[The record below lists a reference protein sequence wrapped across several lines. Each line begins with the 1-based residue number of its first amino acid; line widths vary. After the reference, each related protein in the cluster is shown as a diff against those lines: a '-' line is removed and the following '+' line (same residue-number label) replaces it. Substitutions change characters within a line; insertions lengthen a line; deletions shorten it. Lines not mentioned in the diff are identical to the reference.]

1 MGEQQIEPFAYQKST
16 NIDEHNQIVDK
27 VNEIVGVINGVE
39 LDEVN
44 NKITALQS
52 AVATNTTDI
61 ATNASDIDSLADTVD
76 AQATSIATNKT
87 NIESLRDANIIITKD
102 IESIKETD
110 TEQNASITA
119 LDNADIATATSE
131 FDNTARKL
139 TITLNPKSG
148 DAITAE
154 TIIPAS
160 GETGDDYTATAP
172 IAIANKDIS
181 LAIDTDTMEITTDGK
196 LKSKAD
202 GKTYVAGS
210 GISIDDTTN
219 AISVDETVIATK
231 ATTDNLDTQIKECA
245 TGVANAITQAQTAK
259 STADDAYTHANT
271 CYNDVA
277 IADNVLTFTTVE
289 GDTKNIT
296 LPSRN
301 IKLPNT
307 IITDY
312 YNPITL
318 NLYVKSKYASG
329 MTFSKIGDGLY
340 HNDGVFAN
348 IGYMLDTK
356 DSPTIKDNI
365 FYIDADSLIS
375 AVTEYID
382 NNIAF
387 SKYSY
392 SVFQTRYDY
401 ATVYKTFTLKLKI
414 FTINGDY
421 AGYAMPYIQ
430 VVHNNEDN
438 SNVVTLSDSSIWLY
452 VENGTI
458 NSYNNVK
465 VVFAV
470 ESVTYTK

>member
-76 AQATSIATNKT
+76 AQATSIATNKN

-172 IAIANKDIS
+172 IAITNKDIS

-196 LKSKAD
+196 LKSKASGTD
-202 GKTYVAGS
+202 YTAGNGITISDNEIAVDTSVIATTAVTTELASGISTNRNLINGTFDDVNISGSHLVFDKVNGEQKEIEIPSSGGDEWEKVDLDNWPTDWVNSTQLMILFKGLGIGVDVSSWTIKPTSVRLTPFDMLGAINVIMSIPNPGSLVAYNSGTIPLFLLLPNATYLSVASIHSTSKIDSFNNADLLFYIKYGAINGGGAIYDEVAITPSNIKTYVYA
-210 GISIDDTTN
+210 
-219 AISVDETVIATK
+219 
-231 ATTDNLDTQIKECA
+231 L
-245 TGVANAITQAQTAK
+245 
-259 STADDAYTHANT
+259 YRR
-271 CYNDVA
+271 
-277 IADNVLTFTTVE
+277 VLT
-289 GDTKNIT
+289 
-296 LPSRN
+296 
-301 IKLPNT
+301 
-307 IITDY
+307 
-312 YNPITL
+312 
-318 NLYVKSKYASG
+318 
-329 MTFSKIGDGLY
+329 
-340 HNDGVFAN
+340 
-348 IGYMLDTK
+348 
-356 DSPTIKDNI
+356 
-365 FYIDADSLIS
+365 
-375 AVTEYID
+375 
-382 NNIAF
+382 
-387 SKYSY
+387 
-392 SVFQTRYDY
+392 
-401 ATVYKTFTLKLKI
+401 
-414 FTINGDY
+414 
-421 AGYAMPYIQ
+421 
-430 VVHNNEDN
+430 
-438 SNVVTLSDSSIWLY
+438 
-452 VENGTI
+452 
-458 NSYNNVK
+458 
-465 VVFAV
+465 
-470 ESVTYTK
+470 

>member
-110 TEQNASITA
+110 TEQNTQITA

-181 LAIDTDTMEITTDGK
+181 LAIDTDTMEITDDGK

-245 TGVANAITQAQTAK
+245 TGVANAITQAQTAN
-259 STADDAYTHANT
+259 TNALDAYNA
-271 CYNDVA
+271 
-277 IADNVLTFTTVE
+277 
-289 GDTKNIT
+289 
-296 LPSRN
+296 
-301 IKLPNT
+301 
-307 IITDY
+307 
-312 YNPITL
+312 
-318 NLYVKSKYASG
+318 
-329 MTFSKIGDGLY
+329 
-340 HNDGVFAN
+340 
-348 IGYMLDTK
+348 
-356 DSPTIKDNI
+356 
-365 FYIDADSLIS
+365 
-375 AVTEYID
+375 
-382 NNIAF
+382 
-387 SKYSY
+387 
-392 SVFQTRYDY
+392 
-401 ATVYKTFTLKLKI
+401 
-414 FTINGDY
+414 
-421 AGYAMPYIQ
+421 
-430 VVHNNEDN
+430 
-438 SNVVTLSDSSIWLY
+438 VTLSDTHLVLTKGNGNSDEIVLPSGGDDWLP
-452 VENGTI
+452 VNDITDKDITKFKIGTRI
-458 NSYNNVK
+458 IGNALGYSGAQIEY
-465 VVFAV
+465 FDLT
-470 ESVTYTK
+470 VTYNSPGSSRYELVGHIGAYYNGSSFSFVPLHNFTGIYYSGTKISQIISFYNDDYAKTRNIKSFVLNSAITYFVNVYIKY